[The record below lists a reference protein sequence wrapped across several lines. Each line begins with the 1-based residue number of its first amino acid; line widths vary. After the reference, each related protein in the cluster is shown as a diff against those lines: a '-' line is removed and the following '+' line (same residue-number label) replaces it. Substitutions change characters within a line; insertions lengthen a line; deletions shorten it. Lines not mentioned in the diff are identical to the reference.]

1 MNSTWLFIV
10 MAVVLMLTAVYS
22 IQNRRKF
29 TDDFTSEMKEVIQEA
44 VLAKKDLEAIM
55 ENTLLISDEMI
66 KNLDERLEQ
75 IENVAMVKAKG
86 ADDQAKNISERR
98 IRKQL
103 PSSVEDLR
111 RAHPSIIVP
120 RLFNDG
126 YSIPEIAE
134 LLDRGQRSTSYSGSS
149 SKKSF
154 WLI

>member
-134 LLDRGQRSTSYSGSS
+134 LLDRGQGEVRLILDLHQRREVSG
-149 SKKSF
+149 
-154 WLI
+154 